1 MAHPRPSR
9 RRPVRPGEPLLRVA
23 VTGANGQLGRAVLD
37 ALDDAG
43 LQSVPLTRSE
53 LDLEGARVED
63 TVSALEVDWLL
74 HCAAYTAVDQAER
87 ERERA
92 QRINGDA
99 TAAVAR
105 GAARSHTRVLYVSTD
120 YVFDGAATEPYRHD
134 APVAPINAY
143 GESKRAG
150 ELAVLETLERPLI
163 VRTSWLMGGETT
175 NFASTMMR
183 LGRTRDSLEVVCDQR
198 GRPTWVFDLAP
209 ALIELMERD
218 AEGVLHVANEGEASW
233 YEVAEALFAQARDQ
247 GEALELREL
256 RETTT
261 ERYGAPAARPS
272 YSVLDLTRA
281 RETYGVTL
289 PGGRSGLSRA
299 LENC

>member
-1 MAHPRPSR
+1 M
-9 RRPVRPGEPLLRVA
+9 RVA

-105 GAARSHTRVLYVSTD
+105 GADRSHTRVLYVSTD

-163 VRTSWLMGGETT
+163 VRTSWLMGGQTP

-209 ALIELMERD
+209 ALVELMERD
-218 AEGVLHVANEGEASW
+218 AEGVLHVANEGEATW
-233 YEVAEALFAQARDQ
+233 YEVAEALFAQARAQ
-247 GEALELREL
+247 GETLELREL
-256 RETTT
+256 QETTT

-289 PGGRSGLSRA
+289 PDWRSGLSRA

>member
-1 MAHPRPSR
+1 
-9 RRPVRPGEPLLRVA
+9 
-23 VTGANGQLGRAVLD
+23 VTGASGQLGAAVLD
-37 ALDDAG
+37 ALSDAG
-43 LQSVPLTRSE
+43 LKSVSLTRSE
-53 LDLEGARVED
+53 LDLEGDRIEE
-63 TVSALEVDWLL
+63 TVAGLQVDWLL

-87 ERERA
+87 EPKRA
-92 QRINGDA
+92 LRINGDA
-99 TAAVAR
+99 TAAIAR
-105 GAARSHTRVLYVSTD
+105 GAARSDTRVLYVSTD
-120 YVFDGAATEPYRHD
+120 YVFDGAMSEPYPED

-143 GESKRAG
+143 GQSKRVG
-150 ELAVLETLERPLI
+150 ELAVLEILERPLV
-163 VRTSWLMGGETT
+163 VRTSWLMGGGTP

-183 LGRTRDSLEVVCDQR
+183 LGRTRDTLEVVCDQR

-218 AEGVLHVANEGEASW
+218 AEGVLHVANEGEATW
-233 YEVAEALFAQARDQ
+233 YEVADALFEQARAQ

-289 PGGRSGLSRA
+289 PGWRSGLIRA